1 MTVLVVD
8 ASVVIKWFA
17 PEVHADAAS
26 RLLDGQTVLYAPD
39 LIGPELGNI
48 LWKKVRRDEIR
59 AAKAFEILGIFQT
72 LGVEIYSSAVLLPSA
87 LDLSVRLDR
96 TVYDCLYLALA
107 IAQNCPLVTADR
119 KFHSA
124 VAASAHVTHIRWVE
138 DEL

>member
-1 MTVLVVD
+1 MTELVVD
-8 ASVVIKWFA
+8 ASVAIKWFA

-48 LWKKVRRDEIR
+48 LWKKIRRGEIA
-59 AAKAFEILGIFQT
+59 AAKAFEILRIFQT
-72 LGVEIYSSAVLLPSA
+72 LGVEIYPSAVLLPSA

-96 TVYDCLYLALA
+96 TVYDCIYLALA

-124 VAASAHVTHIRWVE
+124 VAASAHATHIRWVE
-138 DEL
+138 EEL